1 MDLDIIDAI
10 NGLKDSVELSII
22 EWREYLIDLLS
33 NAYKKASY
41 HPCCI
46 DQIVC
51 TEIPK
56 LNNSRFQLRIN
67 RAIISND
74 RIQLTKLLSAPKN
87 KAQKSQQWLSFRH
100 DHINA
105 SEAHQVFT
113 KSRNRLMLG
122 KVISFNDQSHNM
134 TANAMDH
141 GNLYERIAVR
151 IQELKTGKKIY
162 DEFESIEHE
171 KYSFLA
177 ASPDG
182 IDEDGCLVE
191 IKCPWT
197 REILGMP
204 KPEYW
209 VQTQMQM
216 EVCQLSACKFVEC
229 QFKEY
234 ECSDFY
240 REDIDEKYKGVI
252 LYYIDNLGKKNY
264 RYSGIGIHNMDLDEW
279 LYTTRLEIQELL
291 VSTKSGII
299 CEDTGIDP
307 YYIGEIYWKCN
318 QYSCFTVLRDT
329 EWFRESLPIFT
340 EFWNEVEAH
349 RATNTLPVVK
359 TRPVSSTSS
368 SSPDK
373 KVIVDQPIP
382 VECIIHTNFDDY

>member
-1 MDLDIIDAI
+1 MDVDIIEAI
-10 NGLKDSVELSII
+10 HGLKDSVELSII

-33 NAYKKASY
+33 NVYKKASY
-41 HPCCI
+41 HPYCI

-51 TEIPK
+51 AEIPK
-56 LNNSRFQLRIN
+56 LNNGRYQLRIN
-67 RAIISND
+67 RTIISND
-74 RIQLTKLLSAPKN
+74 RIQLEKLLLAPKN

-105 SEAHQVFT
+105 SETHQAFT

-122 KVISFNDQSHNM
+122 KVISFNDQNHN
-134 TANAMDH
+134 TSANAMDH

-162 DEFESIEHE
+162 DDFESIEHE

-240 REDIDEKYKGVI
+240 REDVDEKYKGVI
-252 LYYIDNLGKKNY
+252 LYYIDTSGKKNY
-264 RYSGIGIHNMDLDEW
+264 RYSSIGIHAMELDEW

-291 VSTKSGII
+291 VSTKSGLI
-299 CEDTGIDP
+299 CDDTGIDP

-329 EWFRESLPIFT
+329 EWFRESLPILT
-340 EFWNEVEAH
+340 EFWNEVETH
-349 RATNTLPVVK
+349 RASNTLPVVK
-359 TRPVSSTSS
+359 TRPMSSTSS
-368 SSPDK
+368 FPSNK
-373 KVIVDQPIP
+373 LVVDQPIP
-382 VECIIHTNFDDY
+382 VECIIHMNFDDY